1 MKFHFSLFALAS
13 LYAQRCLSAPACMA
27 ANEMLVT
34 DPGFGAAKPGE
45 FYAANEGELIDARRS
60 GNVFEAANDGN
71 LAAGVLALS
80 QPLSQFSTG
89 VQDRE
94 NLQELLDRVAPMA
107 PVGGLRFSYLAETE
121 AEEFQKRSIQAI
133 TRPVHGEF
141 PERKITGSTVDGA
154 VDNLGIVTYLDR
166 DQGGLLPSMQQAVVA
181 SSRGIILRSLIA
193 DAIAKIDAAASA
205 DTSKNWGDAAANPD
219 GNAREMVKACGDAR
233 GEEANIVIYGN
244 GSWHYR
250 ADAYEVPTRTNG
262 GDRGGWTPQ
271 RLAEYLGVDDV
282 IHLKARYRSSAS
294 ALTALLGATVYAYN
308 AKSNLMP
315 MDSSNIK
322 RFQYIGDGGAM
333 RVWIEI
339 GTHRVK
345 IITDCQARNVITST
359 VGIRKR
365 AITWS

>member
-1 MKFHFSLFALAS
+1 MKLNFSILALAS
-13 LYAQRCLSAPACMA
+13 LAMQRALSDPASMA

-45 FYAANEGELIDARRS
+45 FYSANEGELADARRS

-94 NLQELLDRVAPMA
+94 NLQEILDRLFPQT

-121 AEEFQKRSIQAI
+121 AEEFQKRTIQQI

-181 SSRGIILRSLIA
+181 SSKAIILRSLIA
-193 DAIAKIDAAASA
+193 DGIAKLDAAASA
-205 DTSKNWGDAAANPD
+205 DTSKNWGDSAANPD

-233 GEEANIVIYGN
+233 GEEANIVVYGN
-244 GSWHYR
+244 GAWHYR

-262 GDRGGWTPQ
+262 GDRGGWTPE

-282 IHLKARYRSSAS
+282 IRLKARYRSSAS

-315 MDSSNIK
+315 MDSSNVK

-345 IITDCQARNVITST
+345 IITDCYARNVITST